1 MEISELISKH
11 PELKINLKSAL
22 LEDQLNGGT
31 LFIKT
36 DNKLQQL
43 TIKNG
48 ASSLKKIQDIED
60 TANLRRVRDFPMLEN
75 MGD

>member
-1 MEISELISKH
+1 MKISELISKH
-11 PELKINLKSAL
+11 PEVKINLKSPL
-22 LEDQLNGGT
+22 LEDQLNGT

-43 TIKNG
+43 TVKNC

-60 TANLRRVRDFPMLEN
+60 TANLRRVRDLTMLEN